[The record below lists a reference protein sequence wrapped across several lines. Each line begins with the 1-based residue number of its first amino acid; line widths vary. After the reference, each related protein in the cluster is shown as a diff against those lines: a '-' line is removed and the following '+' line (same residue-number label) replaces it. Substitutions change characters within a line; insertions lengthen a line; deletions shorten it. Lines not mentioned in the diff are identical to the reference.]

1 MKKIYLLLSLAF
13 FTSFSVTA
21 QNPVPNGNFETWTN
35 GTYDVPQF
43 FPTMSNPSTFF
54 KCNTAFNCVK
64 TTDAYH
70 GTYALQLTTLV
81 GNDTCMGY
89 VVNANPEGNGN
100 PCAWPGGI
108 PCSQAP
114 AGIRGYYK
122 CNVAVGD
129 SAGLIVG
136 FKQNGTCLGL
146 YMYKFGGVQSSY
158 APFNITFSPPV
169 MGTPDSMIFA
179 AISSDIFNNVQMNGS
194 TIKLDSISLTGVM
207 SQPAQLN
214 GDFENW
220 QSVNVAKPTGWY
232 TFSDDQ
238 GNGMAQSADSYTGV
252 YAMETMTFLE
262 NNGIP
267 QANSS
272 GVSTGYWDNACS
284 CRKGGYPFTNTID
297 TLAFYY
303 KYVPTITDSVQVSVI
318 LKQMGS
324 TINMSGKNFG
334 QAVAYTY
341 AEVPVSSGMTPDSV
355 VVEFRTS
362 TAMGN
367 PPLSAIGSDLKID
380 DVHFK
385 SQTTGLASHNASAGI
400 SIFPNPSA
408 NGAFT
413 VKNVGAF
420 DLVRV
425 YNTLGQE
432 VNAQISK
439 EAGNAIVQINT
450 PGAYY
455 LYINASGKVTTQK
468 IVVGGNK

>member
-1 MKKIYLLLSLAF
+1 
-13 FTSFSVTA
+13 
-21 QNPVPNGNFETWTN
+21 
-35 GTYDVPQF
+35 
-43 FPTMSNPSTFF
+43 
-54 KCNTAFNCVK
+54 VK

-81 GNDTCMGY
+81 NDDTCMGY
-89 VVNANPEGNGN
+89 IVNANPEGSGN
-100 PCAWPGGI
+100 PCSWPGGI
-108 PCSQAP
+108 PYNQTP
-114 AGIRGYYK
+114 MGIRGYYK

-129 SAGLIVG
+129 SAGFLVA
-136 FKQNGTCLGL
+136 FKQGGTCIGL
-146 YMYKFGGVQSSY
+146 YMHKFGGVQSSY
-158 APFNITFSPPV
+158 TPFNITFSPPV

-179 AISSDIFNNVQMNGS
+179 AVSSDIFNNIQMNGS
-194 TIKLDSISLTGVM
+194 MVQLDSISLTGVI

-220 QSVNVAKPTGWY
+220 TSVNVTKPTGWY
-232 TFSDDQ
+232 TFSNDE
-238 GNGMAQSADSYTGV
+238 GNGMAQSTDSYTGV
-252 YAMETMTFLE
+252 YAMETMTFLGD
-262 NNGIP
+262 NNGVP
-267 QANSS
+267 AANSS
-272 GVSTGYWDNACS
+272 GVSTGYWDNDCS
-284 CRKGGYPFTNTID
+284 CLKGGNPFTNTTD

-303 KYVPTITDSVQVSVI
+303 KFAPTSSDSASVNLT
-318 LKQMGS
+318 LKQGGS
-324 TINMSGKNFG
+324 PFYFMGKNLG
-334 QAVAYTY
+334 QAASYTY
-341 AEVPVSSGMTPDSV
+341 VELPVSAGMTPDSV

-367 PPLSAIGSDLKID
+367 PSMSAIGSDLKID

-385 SQTTGLASHNASAGI
+385 SQTTGLASHNAPADI

-439 EAGNAIVQINT
+439 ENGNAKVQINA

-468 IVVGGNK
+468 IVVAGK